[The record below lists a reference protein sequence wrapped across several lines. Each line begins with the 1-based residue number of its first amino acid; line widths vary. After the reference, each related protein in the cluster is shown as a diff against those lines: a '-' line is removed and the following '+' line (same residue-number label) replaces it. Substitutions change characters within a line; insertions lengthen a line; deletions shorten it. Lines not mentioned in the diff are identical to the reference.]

1 MGTSPAD
8 KGGQMKSVIRF
19 VGILIFLIAAIQIG
33 TVQGSGFGD
42 ILDSAKKIV
51 GSGGGSGIGNVDI
64 VNGLKEALQIG
75 TDYAVATG
83 SKPDGYYKNPYIKI
97 PLPGQVQK
105 VEKLLRTVGYG
116 QKVDE
121 FELSMN
127 RAAEKAAPEAK
138 SIFVDAVKQMQF
150 EDAQKILKGP
160 DNAATEYFKEK
171 TSGRLTEIF
180 KPIVKDSMNSV
191 GVTRQYED
199 LNSKLTSLPM
209 GGNLGFDL
217 NQYVTDKSLE
227 GLFVLVAVEEK
238 KIRQDPAARTTD
250 LLKKVFGSR

>member
-1 MGTSPAD
+1 
-8 KGGQMKSVIRF
+8 MKNVIRF
-19 VGILIFLIAAIQIG
+19 VGMMIFFIAAIQIG

-83 SKPDGYYKNPYIKI
+83 SKPDGYYKNPSIKI

-191 GVTRQYED
+191 GVTRQYD
-199 LNSKLTSLPM
+199 RS
-209 GGNLGFDL
+209 
-217 NQYVTDKSLE
+217 Q
-227 GLFVLVAVEEK
+227 
-238 KIRQDPAARTTD
+238 Q
-250 LLKKVFGSR
+250 

>member
-1 MGTSPAD
+1 
-8 KGGQMKSVIRF
+8 MKNVIRF
-19 VGILIFLIAAIQIG
+19 VGMMIFFIAAIQIG
-33 TVQGSGFGD
+33 TVRGSGFGD

-51 GSGGGSGIGNVDI
+51 GSGGGSGIGNADI

-83 SKPDGYYKNPYIKI
+83 SKPDGYYKNPSIKI